1 MAWERPNRLGDGSR
15 TISSCRPAGLIQS
28 TDQMLD
34 RASERG
40 GVDRQPKAGQTQ
52 KPAICSGNGS
62 TVVGCGVDVRYTDI
76 STYF

>member
-1 MAWERPNRLGDGSR
+1 
-15 TISSCRPAGLIQS
+15 
-28 TDQMLD
+28 MLD